1 MNCMFALEKLFNIF
15 KILSVIC
22 LYSMVLDAQSGQEE
36 EGGDIYSQKYNPRNL
51 LHCSA
56 FLFFPK
62 SIKSR
67 GFFELKIAELFP
79 RP

>member
-36 EGGDIYSQKYNPRNL
+36 EAGDI
-51 LHCSA
+51 
-56 FLFFPK
+56 
-62 SIKSR
+62 
-67 GFFELKIAELFP
+67 
-79 RP
+79 